1 MWEGLRVTEEAADP
15 ATARVPWKALKQH
28 DRAEAL
34 PDYCK
39 DTKAVLFIDDAH
51 KLAGRKLQIARKC
64 VLASRV
70 FVIAASEEQRM
81 PPNLR
86 TVVMRR
92 DPQIFRLDTD
102 VSYDA
107 TNLFMWAV
115 LVACLAAGWFEA
127 AMVLGGLKMLGSGRR
142 AARAD

>member
-1 MWEGLRVTEEAADP
+1 MQSFLWDFWYLYADRP
-15 ATARVPWKALKQH
+15 K
-28 DRAEAL
+28 
-34 PDYCK
+34 
-39 DTKAVLFIDDAH
+39 
-51 KLAGRKLQIARKC
+51 
-64 VLASRV
+64 
-70 FVIAASEEQRM
+70 
-81 PPNLR
+81 
-86 TVVMRR
+86 R